1 MKRNRIWSALLAVSL
16 MAVLTAPIR
25 AQAQE
30 AEVIS
35 YENLKELLKVGNV
48 SLKASYDSYYDNVKA
63 YEEMRDTLKWQQLNL
78 EGKADDLEDSDAAV
92 SSVYASNA
100 ASLKMSSSQLT
111 KQIKTMKEE
120 KSTKSLEKSADAMT
134 MTAQT
139 LMNSYNQML
148 CNIEAREKSVE
159 AQRASCSAVIIKN
172 GIGSATEAEVLSA
185 RKSLSSAENSLNSLK
200 ENAAQL
206 REQLLSLLGISDSD
220 AVVIGAIPEPDL
232 TAIDSIDFAA
242 DQQKA
247 VNNSSSVQNER
258 HAKAKGTAEKNQKSK
273 KVETA
278 ESEAAVSIEA
288 AYQTLLQKRTEYQAA
303 LEAFESASISYES
316 LQKKQSAGMLSNTE
330 YLQGEAAYLEKKAA
344 KEIAGMA
351 LYQAYETYRWE
362 VYGV

>member
-1 MKRNRIWSALLAVSL
+1 
-16 MAVLTAPIR
+16 MAVLTTALSAPIR
-25 AQAQE
+25 VL
-30 AEVIS
+30 AEETEVVS
-35 YENLKELLKVGNV
+35 YENLKDLLKEGNV
-48 SLKASYDSYYDNVKA
+48 SLKASYDSYNDNVKA

-78 EGKADDLEDSDAAV
+78 EGKAEELKDSDSEI
-92 SSVYASNA
+92 SSVYSSNA
-100 ASLKMSSSQLT
+100 ASLKRSSSQLT
-111 KQIKTMKEE
+111 KQIKTMTEE

-159 AQRASCSAVIIKN
+159 AQRASCFAVTTRH

-185 RKSLSSAENSLNSLK
+185 QKSLAASENSLNSLK

-206 REQLLSLLGISDSD
+206 REQLLALLGIRDSA
-220 AVVIGAIPEPDL
+220 AVVIGIIPEPDL
-232 TAIDSIDFAA
+232 TAIDAINFAE

-258 HAKAKGTAEKNQKSK
+258 HARAGSTAEKKQKSQ

-278 ESEAAVSIEA
+278 ESEAAASIEA
-288 AYQTLLQKRTEYQAA
+288 VYQTLLQKRTEYQAA
-303 LEAFESASISYES
+303 LEAFESASISYQS
-316 LQKKQSAGMLSNTE
+316 LQKKQEAGMLSNTQ
-330 YLQGEAAYLEKKAA
+330 YLQGEASYLEKKAA
-344 KEIAGMA
+344 KEIAGMT

-362 VYGV
+362 IYGV